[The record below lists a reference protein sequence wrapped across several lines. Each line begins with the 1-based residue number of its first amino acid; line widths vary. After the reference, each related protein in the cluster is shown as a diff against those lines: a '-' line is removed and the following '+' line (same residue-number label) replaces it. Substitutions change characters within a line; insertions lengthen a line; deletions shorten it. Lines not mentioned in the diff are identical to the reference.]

1 MRRSRTSVALTA
13 AVVASSALLVH
24 ASAAS
29 AKGSKPQREP
39 APVVRGPVHGGTH
52 GRAFNE
58 WPWPLRQ
65 YGYKQAEYYV
75 SSTAKA
81 YGSSAGP
88 ARYKTR
94 IQVFRPIDPRR
105 FSGTAI
111 VEWSNVTAQ
120 YDIPLGWVWTH
131 PYVMR
136 QGDVVVT
143 VSAQEVGVCGNKSPA
158 PGTEVCSPTSLK
170 GWDSQRYGSLHHP
183 GDDYSF
189 DIFSQAVRALRARP
203 RGVDPVAGLRVRH
216 VIGYGQSQSA
226 MRLGSYL
233 CNGADRGARVLD
245 AVLIDA
251 DLGAALSCRPRVPTI
266 QLWSE
271 ESAKPVETTTGQNH
285 RIWML
290 PGAPHEDRW
299 QAAYEQKWTNYNNLG
314 QKPDPPDNASMQAS
328 AGDYGQPPTPS
339 ATAPP
344 SCLPD
349 GDAVPRRYSVDAA
362 VHALREWVLRGTPA
376 PTVRSIEFASGPP
389 PTPFTTAASF
399 QRDENLNTLGGVRS
413 PVLDVP
419 VATYQGTT
427 CGLFGVT
434 IPFTPAQLAL
444 RYPSHASYVDK
455 MHASVEDQVRKG
467 LLLPLDAT
475 DLMARACASTV
486 GGQATPAGGCPPVT
500 ARSPYRDL
508 RSRRA
513 R

>member
-1 MRRSRTSVALTA
+1 MSRSRISVALA
-13 AVVASSALLVH
+13 ATVVAVSAGLAQANV
-24 ASAAS
+24 AMAR
-29 AKGSKPQREP
+29 GSKPRSEATP
-39 APVVRGPVHGGTH
+39 TVRGPVQGGAH
-52 GRAFNE
+52 GRAFNQ
-58 WPWPLRQ
+58 WPWPLRE
-65 YGYKQAEYYV
+65 YGYKQAEYFV
-75 SSTAKA
+75 SSKAKA
-81 YGSSAGP
+81 YEASAAP

-120 YDIPLGWVWTH
+120 YDIPLGWVWMH
-131 PYVMR
+131 PYAMR

-143 VSAQEVGVCGNKSPA
+143 VSAQEVGVCGDKSPA

-189 DIFSQAVRALRARP
+189 DIFSQAVRAVRARP
-203 RGVDPVAGLRVRH
+203 RGVNPVAGLRVRH

-226 MRLGSYL
+226 QRLGGYL
-233 CNGADRGARVLD
+233 CNGADRGGRVLD
-245 AVLIDA
+245 AVVIDA

-271 ESAKPVETTTGQNH
+271 ESAKPVATTSGQNH

-299 QAAYEQKWTNYNNLG
+299 QAAYQQKWTNHNNLG
-314 QKPDPPDNASMQAS
+314 QKPDPPGNASMQAS

-339 ATAPP
+339 ATTPP
-344 SCLPD
+344 NCLPD
-349 GDAVPRRYSVDAA
+349 GDAYPRRYAVDAA
-362 VHALREWVLRGTPA
+362 VQASREWVVRDMPA
-376 PTVRSIEFASGPP
+376 PTVRSIEFEGGAPP
-389 PTPFTTAASF
+389 APFTTAASF

-419 VATYQGTT
+419 VATYEGTT

-434 IPFTPAQLAL
+434 IPFTPVQLAL
-444 RYPSHASYVDK
+444 RYPSQASYVAK
-455 MHASVEDQVRKG
+455 MHASIEDQVRKG
-467 LLLPLDAT
+467 LLLPLDGA
-475 DLMARACASTV
+475 DLMDRACASTV
-486 GGQATPAGGCPPVT
+486 GGESTPAGSCPRVT

-508 RSRRA
+508 GSGRG
-513 R
+513 